1 MIKEYFYMMENV
13 IRKYFVVVYKDG
25 FVTKEFSL
33 DELQSGVVTLD
44 AIIEPIDV
52 VVTETEVILNPIYFD
67 NNKSNITSQG
77 AEELDKLVYIMTQ
90 NKRP

>member
-13 IRKYFVVVYKDG
+13 IKNILFVVYKDG

-52 VVTETEVILNPIYFD
+52 VVTETEVILNLFTLT
-67 NNKSNITSQG
+67 ITSNSCK
-77 AEELDKLVYIMTQ
+77 ELR
-90 NKRP
+90 N

>member
-1 MIKEYFYMMENV
+1 MMENV
-13 IRKYFVVVYKDG
+13 IRNILLWFYKDG

-52 VVTETEVILNPIYFD
+52 VVTETEVILNPI
-67 NNKSNITSQG
+67 
-77 AEELDKLVYIMTQ
+77 
-90 NKRP
+90 

>member
-1 MIKEYFYMMENV
+1 MMENV
-13 IRKYFVVVYKDG
+13 IRYFVVVYKDG

-52 VVTETEVILNPIYFD
+52 VVTETEVILNPIYG
-67 NNKSNITSQG
+67 NNKSNISS
-77 AEELDKLVYIMTQ
+77 KS
-90 NKRP
+90 